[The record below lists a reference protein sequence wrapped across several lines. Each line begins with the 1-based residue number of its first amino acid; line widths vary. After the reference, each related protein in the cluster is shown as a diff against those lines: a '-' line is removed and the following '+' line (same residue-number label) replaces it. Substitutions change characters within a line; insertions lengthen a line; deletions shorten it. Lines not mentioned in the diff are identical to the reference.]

1 MEVAKDEIK
10 TTLTDLDSV
19 LNGAIS
25 KLWTGKDGD
34 AHLELLVAGAEEIA
48 GKMIEAGNT
57 CWERIE
63 RGGKTGVSCYVI
75 HFLWPARAK
84 AFLILWRDV
93 LFEQQKARMMAA
105 GGQLSGEK
113 FVKLQQASRR
123 TLEEA
128 AAELKAYPEKEI
140 QAARRGRGGAA
151 QQMRQWK
158 LMENPWPTYREQ
170 LAFLSAQCR
179 CLLDE
184 HLQLRRADEGF
195 EAIRELIGQAVATC
209 ERELGEM
216 EKISKDNIAF
226 IEEHVDAP
234 GGPKPGRIASRLED
248 IEAGLE
254 AVQHLTIFNKALEQ
268 ELNGL
273 PEKTQVSVHIDA
285 GMIQYKEIN
294 FRRSVRQWLESEVLP
309 VLYEIWE
316 LVDNVR
322 QSLQMSLVN
331 IRNRAL
337 LLATEAKEGRT
348 SDVEGADLCQ
358 PLHAFSKKLKAQEDR
373 LQGLWKLIEGRL
385 NAEFRLSAV
394 YRLFED
400 FLPIPLQST
409 INQLGIGRS
418 KVLDRG
424 ARWWREL
431 TGRFQQFKT
440 SVEVE
445 ESMGVPEKIVRFIR
459 SRTYHPE
466 NHHYTSIFLT
476 KGYIGE
482 SFWVGRET
490 ELTHMETLIDNWRL
504 GFRGGVILSGQ
515 RFTGKSLFGELIANR
530 FFPKDTIRLAP
541 KTTIRVQ
548 GRHMTSSHDLG
559 ESLEFIRKYSLN
571 NHPLVWIDDLEVWS
585 APEMPL
591 SKNVHALRKYMD
603 NYGGRIFF
611 MISMSNWL
619 KAHLFRFHEMEKVF
633 QAEINLDRIP
643 AADIR
648 EAILIRHG
656 ATHKTLVDD
665 QDREATPPQF
675 RKMTNRIAKIAD
687 GNIGEA
693 LNWWAVSTKKVDE
706 DKVIHQFESG
716 YPLPDFIT
724 PDSALVLST
733 IMLEKRTNEYR
744 LRKTFGPAFSEKYG
758 GIVQRLISLGVLTRH
773 ADGWLE
779 INELVVNEVG
789 RLLENKRYLQFHHT

>member
-1 MEVAKDEIK
+1 MEAAKEEI
-10 TTLTDLDSV
+10 TTVLSDLDAV

-25 KLWTGKDGD
+25 KLWTAKDAG
-34 AHLELLVAGAEEIA
+34 ANLELLVTGAEEVA
-48 GKMIEAGNT
+48 EQMIEVGNT
-57 CWERIE
+57 CWERLE
-63 RGGKTGVSCYVI
+63 AGGPLGISCSVI
-75 HFLWPARAK
+75 HFMWAARAK

-93 LFEQQKARMMAA
+93 LFEQQKARTLAA
-105 GGQLSGEK
+105 GGQLSQEK
-113 FVKLQQASRR
+113 LLKLQQASRR

-140 QAARRGRGGAA
+140 QVARRGRGGAA
-151 QQMRQWK
+151 QQIKSWK
-158 LMENPWPTYREQ
+158 LMENPWPAYREQ
-170 LAFLSAQCR
+170 LAFLPAQCR

-184 HLQLRRADEGF
+184 HRELRRADEGF
-195 EAIRELIGQAVATC
+195 AAIRELIGQAVATC
-209 ERELGEM
+209 ERELDEM
-216 EKISKDNIAF
+216 QKLSEDNIAF
-226 IEEHVDAP
+226 IEEHVNAP
-234 GGPKPGRIASRLED
+234 GGPKPGRIAARLED

-254 AVQHLTIFNKALEQ
+254 AVNHLTIFSKALEEQ
-268 ELNGL
+268 LNGL
-273 PEKTQVSVHIDA
+273 PGKTQVSVHIDA

-294 FRRSVRQWLESEVLP
+294 FRRSARQWLESEVLP
-309 VLYEIWE
+309 ILYEIWE
-316 LVDNVR
+316 LVENVR

-337 LLATEAKEGRT
+337 LMTTEMREGRT
-348 SDVEGADLCQ
+348 PDVEGADLCQ
-358 PLHAFSKKLKAQEDR
+358 PLHAFSKKLKDQESR
-373 LQGLWKLIEGRL
+373 LQELWKLIGGRL
-385 NAEFRLSAV
+385 KADFLLSAV
-394 YRLFED
+394 YRLLDD

-409 INQLGIGRS
+409 INQLGIGQS
-418 KVLDRG
+418 LVFDRG
-424 ARWWREL
+424 AKWWREL
-431 TGRFQQFKT
+431 TGRLQQFKT
-440 SVEVE
+440 SVEQE
-445 ESMGVPEKIVRFIR
+445 ESLGVPEKIVRFIR
-459 SRTYHPE
+459 SRTYAPE

-490 ELTHMETLIDNWRL
+490 ELAHMKTLIDNWRL

-585 APEMPL
+585 APDMPL
-591 SKNVHALRKYMD
+591 SKNVHALRWYMD

-619 KAHLFRFHEMEKVF
+619 KAHLYRFHEIEKVF
-633 QAEINLDRIP
+633 QAEINLDRMP
-643 AADIR
+643 AGDIR

-665 QDREATPPQF
+665 KDREVTPTQF
-675 RKMTNRIAKIAD
+675 RRMTNRISKAAD

-693 LNWWAVSTKKVDE
+693 LNWWAFSTQKVDE
-706 DKVIHQFESG
+706 EKVTHKFQTG
-716 YPLPDFIT
+716 YPLPDFVT

-744 LRKTFGPAFSEKYG
+744 LRKTFGPAFLEKYG
-758 GIVQRLISLGVLTRH
+758 GIVQRLIGLGVLIRH

-779 INELVVNEVG
+779 INELVVNDVG
-789 RLLENKRYLQFHHT
+789 RLLDKKRYLKFYH